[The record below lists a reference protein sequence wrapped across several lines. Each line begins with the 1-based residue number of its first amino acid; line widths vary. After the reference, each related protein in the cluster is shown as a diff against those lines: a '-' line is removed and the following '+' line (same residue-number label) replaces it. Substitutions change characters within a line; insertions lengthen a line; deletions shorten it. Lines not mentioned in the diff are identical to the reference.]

1 MVPGMY
7 QMESYL
13 RTRRAVM
20 RINRCTRF
28 RLTRLPSRA
37 SQTFMRAARKRV
49 YPGTA
54 GPGVDQVSWTTV
66 QVN

>member
-28 RLTRLPSRA
+28 RLTRLPSSA
-37 SQTFMRAARKRV
+37 SQAFMRRS
-49 YPGTA
+49 P
-54 GPGVDQVSWTTV
+54 
-66 QVN
+66 